1 MNMRSGFSA
10 ARRGLPAGILPA
22 WFCLVLL
29 FPAYA
34 AGGSFSGPTQD
45 LRPAAVDAG
54 GSSAAS
60 AGYNSLTVLGEAGTA
75 AYASGNYTLQA
86 GFGNLA
92 AWPET
97 ILNLAASGGVSDG
110 GLGLAWTAP
119 SADGYTGAAE
129 AYEIRYST
137 YPEGSPALGEAQFL
151 LAHSATDFL
160 SVPVPAAQGQPEQ
173 LNFSGLVGG
182 GTYYFAIKARAA
194 WNGWSYL
201 SNGTT
206 AQARLYA
213 PSFGSFSGVTE
224 SAIGLSWT
232 GSGNAPG
239 SRYRVLVSTAPDPL
253 APAGALVSS
262 SDTYNT
268 SLSTSGL
275 AANTTYYFRVAALAA
290 AGGTV
295 SYYFLPQGA
304 ATLAKIP
311 APAGLSGVGAAAL
324 TFSWGGN
331 GNPPGTLYNVLVS
344 TAPDPAAPGAALYS
358 SSDTYSLSLSTTGLA
373 ADTTYYFRAAAVNRA
388 GQYSA
393 YSAAAATTTLAL
405 QPAGF
410 YFTGVTEDA
419 IQLNWDASG
428 NPEDTLYRVAVSTA
442 ANPLSPSGAA
452 VTYHDTYSL
461 YLSSAGLEPFAYYY
475 FRAAAVNHNG
485 VLTAYAGA
493 VNERTL
499 SLGALG
505 SPAAGSLTDIFVTS
519 VTASWSLVAGA
530 TGYML
535 AASLSPDDP
544 PTAIYTSSE
553 TAGLS
558 ASLFASPALTPDTSY
573 YFFVRAGAANVAGS
587 WYAFTPAATRVQFA
601 PVSPALSGLAN
612 DSMIFSWS
620 GNGNPG
626 GTRYRVLVST
636 APDPLAPAG
645 AVVDSSDTYNLVLYA
660 SALAADT
667 TYYFR
672 AAGLNKDGLV
682 TAYTGA
688 IGSATLANMPQFSA
702 FTDIAADGLRVNWT
716 ANGNAGD
723 TVYRVLLS
731 ESPDPLSPEGHPVF
745 SADVAGLYH
754 DFSGL
759 DPDTRYF
766 TRVAARGKGGLET
779 DYTEPADAVTLA
791 AAPVFSGFSEVG
803 SASARLDWTANGN
816 APGTL
821 YRVAVSTAPDPL
833 APDGAAVTVSDTYNL
848 FLTTAGLTPDTFYYF
863 RAAAVN
869 SVGAVSE
876 YIAIQSTATALAGA
890 PALDGFTNVG
900 AETMRFNWTSGGN
913 PDGTLYRVAVSTAPD
928 PNAPAGAAATV
939 TDTYE
944 LFLTSAGL
952 SVNTTYYFRVAGV
965 SVAGS
970 LTAYTA
976 AAGTSTLLAF
986 DPVFAGFSEVA
997 EGGMKF
1003 NWAHN
1008 GNPSGTLYRV
1018 IAAAGGDPRDA
1029 PDAGVY
1035 DTYDLFLATAGLAAN
1050 TVYYFRVAGVNN
1062 NGVLTSYSALQ
1073 STSTLAN
1080 PPLPAGFSGL
1090 TPENLTFGWT
1100 ANGNPAGSGYRVAV
1114 STASNPLVPGGAA
1127 VTYSDVYEL
1136 GASSAG
1142 LSANTTYY
1150 FRVAAVNHDGVVSA
1164 YSAPQGTSTLL
1175 SGAPVFSGF
1184 SGMGSGAI
1192 TFGWTTGSLP
1202 GGLRY
1207 RVLVSTAPDP
1217 ASPDGA
1223 AVTSSDTYNLS
1234 LSTSG
1239 LSGNTRYYFRA
1250 AGLNN
1255 NGAAWDYSAAAS
1267 TSTLAAAPVFSG
1279 FSDVTYGSIRLNWTA
1294 GDNVYP
1300 DTVYLVAASTAADP
1314 LNPSGA
1320 DVVTGET
1327 EESSLLLSG
1336 LPTQTTYY
1344 CRVAARNNDGVLTAY
1359 TAAQSTVTLF
1369 ANATKLYFQD
1379 SVTPVDAVNSRYL
1392 TRAAGAAVV
1401 TYTKN
1406 TFAGPTTPPLITTQF
1421 SEAAGGS
1428 AVTWYSPP
1436 LDDVTI
1442 AGNVTFNLWA
1452 RESNFRANATITA
1465 ELLRADGAG
1474 AIQSVIASVVLSR
1487 GEVSSAVLQLQNW
1500 GKIPASTA
1508 LSNGDRLAVRWHID
1522 DANGAT
1528 LANGYNVTATLGGA
1542 TPGVSGDAWMQLAEP
1557 LAPARPAIGALS
1569 GVTAAAASASW
1580 SLVEGATGYTLAA
1593 SVSSLNPPADIYVSS
1608 TVHNTTGATLD
1619 TPALA
1624 PDTLYHLFVR
1634 TNGPGASSS
1643 WEAYPATYTLLAYPP
1658 AAAAIAGVE
1667 ADSVTFSWSANGNAY
1682 PGTLFRVLVST
1693 APDPAAPAG
1702 AMVSVHDTYSL
1713 SLSSAGLAPDT
1724 TYYFRAAGLGKGGA
1738 LTAYTA
1744 PVGIA
1749 TLLPYVPEPAAFT
1762 DLAADSLR
1770 FNWTSGGNPA
1780 GTHYRVLA
1788 STAADP
1794 AAPAGAVVTSSD
1806 TYNTWL
1812 SSAGL
1817 AANTT
1822 YYFRVAGLNKGGVP
1836 TAYSAASGMATNAAS
1851 PAFSGFSGVIASEA
1865 GFNWTSGGNPAG
1877 TLYRV
1882 YASLAPDPLDPQG
1895 LFTTYSDTY
1904 DSPAV
1909 FTGLDADTTYYFR
1922 AAAIGYNGSA
1932 SAYTAAVATAT
1943 PLAYPPL
1950 AAGFAAVEAGALT
1963 FDWTAGGNADPGT
1976 RYRVLAS
1983 TAADPGAPAGAAV
1996 TSSDT
2001 YNTYLSSS
2009 GLAANTTYYFS
2020 VAGVGKSGVL
2030 TAYTAAAGT
2039 STLLGYA
2046 PATGGFSGV
2055 STGSVVFSWTSGG
2068 NPAGTRYR
2076 VLASTAADPLSP
2088 AGAAVTSSDTYSS
2101 SLNLAGLAANTTH
2114 YFRVAGLNNN
2124 GVPTA
2129 YSAAAGTST
2138 LAAQPAGLYIT
2149 GEATH
2154 VLQLNWYADGNR
2166 DGTLYRV
2173 LVSTAPDPQA
2183 PGGAAVTS
2191 HYVYDLFLSTAG
2203 LESNKTHYFR
2213 AAAVNNN
2220 GIYTA
2225 YAAQSGVTLAIG
2237 QLGTPAEGAVTGVF
2251 VSSIAAS
2258 WSLVGGATG
2267 YTLAASLAP
2276 DNPPT
2281 AIYASSVTVGN
2292 GAAAAAV
2299 FSPALVADTVYYLFV
2314 RANGDEVSGP
2324 WFQYP
2329 AAATLLAKAPVYLSF
2344 ADVGYNSARFNWSA
2358 NGNADPG
2365 TRYRVL
2371 VSTAYNPLVPAGA
2384 VVSSSDTY
2392 NTYLSSAGLDA
2403 NTAYYFRVA
2412 GVNKD
2417 GVLTAYTISRS
2428 TTTPARAPAAAGFT
2442 GVGPYAATFN
2452 WSAEGNPFPRTR
2464 YSVAVSTAPDP
2475 LVPGGAAATLSETYD
2490 LFFSSSGLNPDAT
2503 YYFRV
2508 AAVGNNGIT
2517 TAYTTAAGTATLL
2530 AYPPVAA
2537 GFTYIGPSSAT
2548 FNWSAN
2554 GNAAGTLYQVYSSTA
2569 QDPLNPGGA
2578 VAVSSDTYN
2587 LYLSSAGLYANTTY
2601 YFTVAGR
2608 NRNGVSTA
2616 YTAAAGTA
2624 TLANLP
2630 LTAVSTFS
2638 AVTNAGFTAAWEQ
2651 NGNPVG
2657 TLYEVQVSSA
2667 QDFNPGVLYQ
2677 VSAATAPEYGA
2688 SYAFTDLVFSTT
2700 YYFRARAVNRNG
2712 LYTAYAGL
2720 GAVKTAGLQA
2730 PVAAPITQVSADS
2743 ITAGWSLVA
2752 QATGYTLAAS
2762 VNPGSEPSPVYASS
2776 STAGLS
2782 ALLSPLALN
2791 STYYL
2796 FVRADGAGEASG
2808 WAVYPATATLANPP
2822 VSAASTFSA
2831 VGFDGFAVNWGA
2843 NSNPLGSVSYQV
2855 EVSTA
2860 YDFNAGV
2867 TDRVSFSTAPAEGP
2881 AATFSGLNTD
2891 AYYYFR
2897 VRTAYHNGNFSD
2909 WVSLGV
2915 KKTLALPIVHAAGD
2929 GVILYGKAG
2938 TAMPQFRHYSAASNS
2953 FGATGDLEMGGNGSL
2968 FVIRTNPLTTKQEAV
2983 AGYVKDGTLHVLCT
2997 DGTNWTE
3004 EWTQAVGGNET
3015 TRRFDIAYETNS
3027 GDVMVLYSR
3036 NTAASGELGYR
3047 TKPGGAA
3054 CGGSNWTAETPLTAA
3069 RTTGIVQWVK
3079 LASDRRATYDTLAA
3093 LWADANSDLSAA
3105 VWTGSA
3111 WENEPAAALETSL
3124 ETVAAAQDVEDFDL
3138 EFESLSGDLMAV
3150 WANAA
3155 GADGTNGVRYAVATW
3170 TGGSPLH
3177 TWGAVTTPP
3186 TFLDDATNL
3195 DLAANPASDAMIFA
3209 SIGNAGSD
3217 LQIGYW
3223 SGAAWTNTA
3232 NVDTTAQV
3240 PLAGTRLVSAV
3251 WLSSGAATRWAVA
3264 YNDAAATNIGWY
3276 YGTTGAPS
3284 AGADASPAPL
3294 FANPQKHYQLHQDPV
3309 NRDRAILA
3317 VSDNNS
3323 DLIVKR
3329 LVMTSVPAF
3338 TWSDAAGGAALET
3351 SLSSVTVGGHSFF
3364 FWPAP
3369 PETTYVQSA
3378 YKFFANADS
3387 TDVGAALAAQDTPGV
3402 ILSSGAAFRLRPLL
3416 HIDQVDLAAGAES
3429 FKLQF
3434 AGRGDGTCAAPSGG
3448 NPAVYT
3454 DVGAATV
3461 IAFNNNT
3468 PADGAALTAN
3478 AADPQHGAHVTVAQA
3493 YAESSPAATLA
3504 LTARNRDAMWDFALK
3519 DNGMAAGTSYCF
3531 KLVRADGTDLNAYD
3545 SYPEA
3550 MLQPAVYL
3558 NEIYASGAVG
3568 EDWVE
3573 FYNNSASTVSLIGW
3587 KLDYVENTL
3596 DLGGTPITV
3605 WTAQASDV
3613 VNAYSTFTL
3622 TGLATDLVGGQS
3634 YHLKL
3639 MNNTGAIV
3647 DQAQWPVLG
3656 AGQSLARVTDGD
3668 PSFFWIDPSPT
3679 PGYGNSVS
3687 TDALKINEVAYGAPD
3702 RQFVELYNAS
3712 PVSTRTLSG
3721 YALRNSVSSANG
3733 LAFKFTRKIYPL
3745 DYAVIDFSSLSDDGY
3760 TFAGVFGP
3768 GGLAAAGDFLA
3779 LENSTGSV
3787 VDWAV
3792 WQSGTAY
3799 TLYNY
3804 RAEQVSAG
3812 NFAPAG
3818 ASSSI
3823 ARGPSEGADTG
3834 SDAADFSASAYATPV
3849 SRNNNAGAAAA
3860 NTLVYPV
3867 NTSAPQFLA
3876 KIFPVTLALGAS
3888 SGGAGNNI
3896 LFQRTGGASDPE
3908 SPHLYRL
3915 QDMGIDPASMAQ
3927 QSAQQTGLAF
3937 YDQDGAP
3944 LVSSAVYRVTFNSA
3958 AGAASAPRIELG
3970 TVTYYAGVHGLS
3982 VSSSAP
3988 AFMNDASRA
3997 GVLKLQVAN
4006 NNPAGFNPVQLAT
4019 VAFSLYDSGLVPLTQ
4034 QQARDLFEAVML
4046 VADSAS
4052 GLPGIYEPGIDVST
4066 LAYVPMNS
4074 ILVDGNGLS
4083 TMTVGAAWLAS
4094 ASVPAASTGTFFI
4107 VLESTADASAR
4118 TPSVFRAGFSPVRA
4132 TVLDGPGALAQEF
4145 SPAAAANTDA
4155 VTLISPALPPA
4166 GTSWPYS
4173 LPAAAASESPVAY
4186 YTNDGGTAVS
4196 STVYVASVDGR
4207 LRALNKDGTLK
4218 WSYST
4223 SPLSPIRTSP
4233 NAVVEGSDVV
4243 IYFANDN
4250 GDVYKVRDDG
4260 TAAGLVWKQGF
4271 GSPVRSNVM
4280 CADMG
4285 CTGPNIYFGVN
4296 DNTVRCLAKSGGQP
4310 CSGWTFAA
4318 AITAPVSGTLS
4329 IDDRD
4334 TIKTGWVGL
4343 EDGKVVALQT
4353 ADGASPTSLMTGG
4366 PIKSSPYL
4374 DARYADANNVVYF
4387 TSTDG
4392 KLYARVSSN
4401 LSTLPTGWL
4410 ADYQTPGAAP
4420 IYTSPSVSFLGT
4432 KYVFFG
4438 DDGGRLHKVDV
4449 TGASAPGWPVQ
4460 AGGMIRSS
4468 PVWVPGATVGIA
4480 QNYVYFG
4487 CDDGYIYAI
4496 DADTGARRPG
4506 WPVATGGP
4514 VRADLVVDPDD
4525 RTIKVGSTD
4534 GKTYTL
4540 YIGP

>member
-1 MNMRSGFSA
+1 MNIRSGLSA

-22 WFCLVLL
+22 WLCLALL

-34 AGGSFSGPTQD
+34 AAGSFSGPTQD
-45 LRPAAVDAG
+45 LRPAAVDSG

-60 AGYNSLTVLGEAGTA
+60 ASHNSLSVLGEAGTA
-75 AYASGNYTLQA
+75 AYTSGNYTLQP

-97 ILNLAASGGVSDG
+97 ILNLAASGGTSDG
-110 GLGLAWTAP
+110 GLALAWTAP
-119 SADGYTGAAE
+119 KADGSTGTAA
-129 AYEIRYST
+129 AYDLRYST

-151 LAHSATDFL
+151 LARSATDFIT
-160 SVPVPAAQGQPEQ
+160 VPSPSAFGHPEQ
-173 LNFSGLVGG
+173 LFLSGLVGG

-194 WNGWSYL
+194 WDGWSYL

-206 AQARLYA
+206 AQARLYS
-213 PSFGSFSGVTE
+213 PSFTAFSGITE
-224 SAIGLSWT
+224 SSIGISWT
-232 GSGNAPG
+232 AAGNAPG
-239 SRYRVLVSTAPDPL
+239 SRYRVLVSTAPDPM
-253 APAGALVSS
+253 APAGAAVSS
-262 SDTYNT
+262 SDTYNN
-268 SLSTSGL
+268 SLSTAGL

-290 AGGTV
+290 AGDTV
-295 SYYFLPQGA
+295 SYYFAPQGA
-304 ATLAKIP
+304 ATLARIP
-311 APAGLSGVGAAAL
+311 VPAGFSAVDALSMV
-324 TFSWGGN
+324 FSWGQN
-331 GNPPGTLYNVLVS
+331 GNPAGTLYQVLVS
-344 TAPDPAAPGAALYS
+344 TAPDPAAPDGAVVAS
-358 SSDTYSLSLSTTGLA
+358 SSTYALSLATAGLA
-373 ADTTYYFRAAAVNRA
+373 ANTTYYFRAAAVNRA
-388 GQYSA
+388 GQYTA
-393 YSAAAATTTLAL
+393 YSAAASTATLAL

-410 YFTGVTEDA
+410 YFTGVTESVL
-419 IQLNWDASG
+419 QLNWDASG
-428 NPEDTLYRVAVSTA
+428 NSDGTLYRVAVSTA
-442 ANPLSPSGAA
+442 PDPLSPAGA
-452 VTYHDTYSL
+452 VVSTHETYSI
-461 YLSSAGLEPFAYYY
+461 YLSTAGLEPYTDYY

-485 VLTAYAGA
+485 AATVYAAA
-493 VNERTL
+493 VTEKTL

-505 SPAAGSLTDIFVTS
+505 SPAAGSVTDVFVTS
-519 VTASWSLVAGA
+519 VTASWSLVSGA
-530 TGYML
+530 TGYVL
-535 AASLSPDDP
+535 AASLSPANP
-544 PTAIYTSSE
+544 PVSIYTSSE

-558 ASLFASPALTPDTSY
+558 ASLFEGPALSPDTVY
-573 YFFVRAGAANVAGS
+573 YLFVRAGAGGVAGD
-587 WYAFTPAATRVQFA
+587 WYAYPGVATLVEFPPSA
-601 PVSPALSGLAN
+601 PALSGLST
-612 DSMIFSWS
+612 DSMIFGWS
-620 GNGNPG
+620 GGGNPA
-626 GTRYRVLVST
+626 GTLYRVAVST
-636 APDPLAPAG
+636 APDPLAPGG
-645 AVVDSSDTYNLVLYA
+645 AVVESSDTYNLSLYA
-660 SALAADT
+660 SGLAADT
-667 TYYFR
+667 TYYYR
-672 AAGLNKDGLV
+672 VAGLNKDGV
-682 TAYTGA
+682 STAYTPA
-688 IGSATLANMPQFSA
+688 IGSATLANMPSLSA
-702 FTDIAADGLRVNWT
+702 FTDIGSAGLRVNWT
-716 ANGNAGD
+716 ANGNAAD
-723 TVYRVLLS
+723 TRYRVLVS
-731 ESPDPLSPEGHPVF
+731 EAPDPLNPEGAPVI
-745 SADVAGLYH
+745 SADVTGLYY
-754 DFSGL
+754 DTSGL

-766 TRVAARGKGGLET
+766 ARVAALGKGGLET

-791 AAPVFSGFSEVG
+791 NAPAFSGFSDVG
-803 SASARLDWTANGN
+803 AASARFDWTANGN
-816 APGTL
+816 AAGTL

-833 APDGAAVTVSDTYNL
+833 SPAGAAVTVADTYNL
-848 FLTTAGLTPDTFYYF
+848 FLTTAGLNPDTFYYF

-869 SVGAVSE
+869 SVGAVSA
-876 YIAIQSTATALAGA
+876 YVAAQSTATTLTGA
-890 PALDGFTNVG
+890 PVFAGFTSV
-900 AETMRFNWTSGGN
+900 AADSLRFNWTANGN
-913 PDGTLYRVAVSTAPD
+913 PAGTLYRVAVSTAPD
-928 PNAPAGAAATV
+928 PLSPAGAAATV
-939 TDTYE
+939 TDTYD
-944 LFLTSAGL
+944 LFLASAGL

-965 SVAGS
+965 GVAGS

-997 EGGMKF
+997 EGSMKF
-1003 NWAHN
+1003 NWSPN
-1008 GNPSGTLYRV
+1008 GNPAGTRYRV
-1018 IAAAGGDPRDA
+1018 LAAAGGDPRDI
-1029 PDAGVY
+1029 PEAGVY
-1035 DTYDLFLATAGLAAN
+1035 DTYDLFLATAGLAVN
-1050 TVYYFRVAGVNN
+1050 TTYYFRVAGVNN

-1073 STSTLAN
+1073 ATATLAN
-1080 PPLPAGFSGL
+1080 PPLSAGFSGL
-1090 TPENLTFGWT
+1090 TPENITFGWT
-1100 ANGNPAGSGYRVAV
+1100 GNGNPAGSGYRVAV
-1114 STASNPLVPGGAA
+1114 STAADPLVPGGAS
-1127 VTYSDVYEL
+1127 VTYSGVYGL
-1136 GASSAG
+1136 SASSAG
-1142 LSANTTYY
+1142 LAANTTYY
-1150 FRVAAVNHDGVVSA
+1150 FRAAAVNHNGVLSA
-1164 YSAPQGTSTLL
+1164 YSAAQGTSTLL
-1175 SGAPVFSGF
+1175 AGEPVFSGF
-1184 SGMGSGAI
+1184 SGMSSDAV
-1192 TFGWTTGSLP
+1192 TFSWTAGTLP

-1217 ASPDGA
+1217 LAPDGA
-1223 AVTSSDTYNLS
+1223 TVSSSDTYNLS
-1234 LSTSG
+1234 LASSG
-1239 LSGNTRYYFRA
+1239 LAGNTTYYFRA
-1250 AGLNN
+1250 AGLNH
-1255 NGAAWDYSAAAS
+1255 NGAAWSYSAPAS
-1267 TSTLAAAPVFSG
+1267 TSSLAVAPVFSG

-1294 GDNVYP
+1294 GDNTYP
-1300 DTVYLVAASTAADP
+1300 DTAYLVAASTAADP

-1320 DVVTGET
+1320 DVITGET
-1327 EESSLLLSG
+1327 GELNLLLSG
-1336 LPTQTTYY
+1336 LATQTTYY
-1344 CRVAARNNDGVLTAY
+1344 CRVAARNNDGVVSAY

-1392 TRAAGAAVV
+1392 TRAAGSAVV

-1406 TFAGPTTPPLITTQF
+1406 TFSGPVTPPLVTTQF

-1428 AVTWYSPP
+1428 AVTWYTPP
-1436 LDDVTI
+1436 LDEVTV
-1442 AGNVTFNLWA
+1442 AGNVIFNLWA

-1465 ELLRADGAG
+1465 ELLRADSGG
-1474 AIQSVIASVVLSR
+1474 VIQSVISSVVLGRS
-1487 GEVSSAVLQLQNW
+1487 ELSSSVLQLQNW
-1500 GKIPASTA
+1500 GKTPASTM

-1522 DANGAT
+1522 DGAGGT
-1528 LANGYNVTATLGGA
+1528 LGSGYNVTATLGGA
-1542 TPGVSGDAWMQLAEP
+1542 TPGLSGDAWVQTAEP
-1557 LAPARPAIGALS
+1557 LAPARPALGALS

-1643 WEAYPATYTLLAYPP
+1643 WEAYPATYTPLAYPP
-1658 AAAAIAGVE
+1658 AAASITGVE
-1667 ADSVTFSWSANGNAY
+1667 AASVTFSWSANGNAY
-1682 PGTLFRVLVST
+1682 PGTQFRVLVST

-1702 AMVSVHDTYSL
+1702 AVVSVHDTYNL
-1713 SLSSAGLAPDT
+1713 SLSSAGLSADT
-1724 TYYFRAAGLGKGGA
+1724 TYYFRAAGLGKGGG

-1749 TLLPYVPEPAAFT
+1749 TLLPYVPEAAGFSEV
-1762 DLAADSLR
+1762 AESSMK

-1780 GTHYRVLA
+1780 GTHYRVLV

-1794 AAPAGAVVTSSD
+1794 LAPAGAAVTSSD

-1812 SSAGL
+1812 ISSGL

-1836 TAYSAASGMATNAAS
+1836 TAYAASAAMAANAAQ
-1851 PAFSGFSGVIASEA
+1851 PAFSAFSGVTSAAA
-1865 GFNWTSGGNPAG
+1865 GFSWTSGGNPAG

-1882 YASLAPDPLDPQG
+1882 YASLAADPLDPQG
-1895 LFTTYSDTY
+1895 LYTAYADTY

-1909 FTGLDADTTYYFR
+1909 FTGLAADTTYYFR
-1922 AAAIGYNGSA
+1922 AAAIGHNGTA
-1932 SAYTAAVATAT
+1932 SSYTAAVATAT

-1950 AAGFAAVEAGALT
+1950 AAGFSAVEAGALT
-1963 FDWTAGGNADPGT
+1963 FDWSANGNADPGT

-1983 TAADPGAPAGAAV
+1983 TAPNPLAPAGAAV

-2009 GLAANTTYYFS
+2009 GLAANATYYFS
-2020 VAGVGKSGVL
+2020 VAGVGKGGMI

-2039 STLLGYA
+2039 STLLGYS
-2046 PATGGFSGV
+2046 PAADVFTNV
-2055 STGSVVFSWTSGG
+2055 STGSMVFSWTSGG
-2068 NPAGTRYR
+2068 NPAGTLYR
-2076 VLASTAADPLSP
+2076 VYASTAPDPLAP
-2088 AGAAVTSSDTYSS
+2088 AGAAVTSSDTYNS
-2101 SLNLAGLAANTTH
+2101 SLNLADLPANTTH

-2154 VLQLNWYADGNR
+2154 ALQLNWYPDGNR

-2173 LVSTAPDPQA
+2173 LVSTAPDPQS

-2191 HYVYDLFLSTAG
+2191 HDVYDLFLSTAG
-2203 LESNKTHYFR
+2203 LESDKTHYFK

-2237 QLGTPAEGAVTGVF
+2237 QLGTPAEGVITGVF
-2251 VSSIAAS
+2251 VSSMTAS

-2267 YTLAASLAP
+2267 YTLAASLSP
-2276 DNPPT
+2276 DTPPV

-2292 GAAAAAV
+2292 GAASAAV
-2299 FSPALVADTVYYLFV
+2299 FSPALAADTVHYLFV

-2344 ADVGYNSARFNWSA
+2344 ADVDYNSARFNWSA

-2365 TRYRVL
+2365 TLYRVL
-2371 VSTAYNPLVPAGA
+2371 VSTAYNPLAPAGA

-2428 TTTPARAPAAAGFT
+2428 TTTPARAPAAAGFS
-2442 GVGPYAATFN
+2442 GVGPHALTFN

-2475 LVPGGAAATLSETYD
+2475 LAPGGAAATLSETYD
-2490 LFFSSSGLNPDAT
+2490 LFFSSSGLNPDTT
-2503 YYFRV
+2503 YFFRV

-2517 TAYTTAAGTATLL
+2517 TAYTVAGGTATLL

-2537 GFTYIGPSSAT
+2537 GFTSMGPSSAT
-2548 FNWSAN
+2548 FNWSAG
-2554 GNAAGTLYQVYSSTA
+2554 GNAPGTLYRVYSSTA
-2569 QDPLNPGGA
+2569 PDPLNPGGA

-2608 NRNGVSTA
+2608 NRNGVATE
-2616 YTAAAGTA
+2616 YTAATGTA
-2624 TLANLP
+2624 TLANTP

-2638 AVTNAGFTAAWEQ
+2638 AVTNAGFTAAWEH

-2667 QDFNPGVLYQ
+2667 QDFNPGVIYQ
-2677 VSAATAPEYGA
+2677 ASAATAPVYGA
-2688 SYAFTDLVFSTT
+2688 SYSFTDLVFSTT
-2700 YYFRARAVNRNG
+2700 YYFRVRAANRNG
-2712 LYTAYAGL
+2712 LRTAYAEL

-2730 PVAAPITQVSADS
+2730 PAVLPITSVSNNS
-2743 ITAGWSLVA
+2743 MTAGWSLVS

-2791 STYYL
+2791 STYFL
-2796 FVRADGAGEASG
+2796 FVRADGAGESSSWSA
-2808 WAVYPATATLANPP
+2808 YPATATLANPP

-2831 VGFDGFAVNWGA
+2831 VGFEGFAVNWGA
-2843 NSNPLGSVSYQV
+2843 NSNQLGTTRYQV

-2867 TDRVSFSTAPAEGP
+2867 TDRVSFSTVPAEGP

-2891 AYYYFR
+2891 TYYYFR

-2909 WVSLGV
+2909 WVNLGV

-2938 TAMPQFRHYSAASNS
+2938 TAMPQFRHYSSASNS
-2953 FGATGDLEMGGNGSL
+2953 FGGVGDMEMGGSGSL

-3027 GDVMVLYSR
+3027 GDVLVLYSR

-3054 CGGSNWTAETPLTAA
+3054 CGAANWTAETQLTAA

-3105 VWTGSA
+3105 VWTGGA
-3111 WENEPAAALETSL
+3111 WENEPATALETAL
-3124 ETVAAAQDVEDFDL
+3124 ETVAASHDVEDFDL
-3138 EFESLSGDLMAV
+3138 EFESLSGDIMAV
-3150 WANAA
+3150 WANSA
-3155 GADGTNGVRYAVATW
+3155 GGATTNGVRYAAAAW
-3170 TGGSPLH
+3170 TGGTPLH

-3186 TFLDDATNL
+3186 TFANDATNL
-3195 DLAANPASDAMIFA
+3195 DLAANPATNEMIFA
-3209 SIGNAGSD
+3209 SIGNAD
-3217 LQIGYW
+3217 NALQIGYW
-3223 SGAAWTNTA
+3223 SGTAWTNT
-3232 NVDTTAQV
+3232 NSDTSAQT

-3251 WLSSGAATRWAVA
+3251 WLSSGAATRWVVA
-3264 YNDAAATNIGWY
+3264 YNDSAATNIGWY
-3276 YGTTGAPS
+3276 YGTTGTPTTV
-3284 AGADASPAPL
+3284 ADSSPAPA

-3338 TWSDAAGGAALET
+3338 TWSDAGGGAALET

-3416 HIDQVDLAAGAES
+3416 HIDQVDLAAGGES

-3448 NPAVYT
+3448 VPAVYT

-3461 IAFNNNT
+3461 IAFNNNS

-3519 DNGMAAGTSYCF
+3519 DNGMSAGTSYCF
-3531 KLVRADGTDLNAYD
+3531 KLVRAAGTDLNAYD
-3545 SYPEA
+3545 IYPEV

-3558 NEIYASGAVG
+3558 NEIYASGAAG

-3573 FYNNSASTVSLIGW
+3573 LYNNSASTVSLIGW
-3587 KLDYVENTL
+3587 RLDYVENTL

-3605 WTAQASDV
+3605 WAAQASDV

-3622 TGLATDLVGGQS
+3622 AGLATDLVGGQS

-3668 PSFFWIDPSPT
+3668 PTFFWIDPSPT

-3687 TDALKINEVAYGAPD
+3687 TDALKINEVAYGAAD

-3712 PVSTRTLSG
+3712 PVSTRTLAG

-3733 LAFKFTRKIYPL
+3733 LAFRFTRKIYPL

-3760 TFAGVFGP
+3760 TFSEVFGA
-3768 GGLAAAGDFLA
+3768 GGLTAAGDFLA
-3779 LENSTGSV
+3779 LENSTGAV

-3804 RAEQVSAG
+3804 RAAKVSAG

-3823 ARGPSEGADTG
+3823 ARGPAEGSDTG
-3834 SDAADFSASAYATPV
+3834 SDTADFSVSAYATPV
-3849 SRNNNAGAAAA
+3849 SRNNDAGMAAA

-3876 KIFPVTLALGAS
+3876 RTFPVTLALGTS

-3896 LFQRTGGASDPE
+3896 LFQRTGGAADPE
-3908 SPHLYRL
+3908 SPHLYRME
-3915 QDMGIDPASMAQ
+3915 DMGFDLTSTAQ
-3927 QSAQQTGLAF
+3927 QSAQQTGLTF

-3958 AGAASAPRIELG
+3958 AGAASAPLIELG
-3970 TVTYYAGVHGLS
+3970 TATYYAGVHGVS

-3988 AFMNDASRA
+3988 AWMNDASRA

-4019 VAFSLYDSGLVPLTQ
+4019 VAFSLYDSGLAPLTQ
-4034 QQARDLFEAVML
+4034 QQVRDLFEAVML

-4066 LAYVPMNS
+4066 LSYVPMNS
-4074 ILVDGNGLS
+4074 ILVDANGLS
-4083 TMTVGAAWLAS
+4083 TMTVGSAWLAA

-4107 VLESTADASAR
+4107 VLESTADASDR
-4118 TPSVFRAGFSPVRA
+4118 SPSVFRAGFSPVRA
-4132 TVLDGPGALAQEF
+4132 TVLDGPGTLAQEF
-4145 SPAAAANTDA
+4145 APAAAANTDA
-4155 VTLISPALPPA
+4155 VTLISPAQPPP
-4166 GTSWPYS
+4166 GTSWPYA
-4173 LPAAAASESPVAY
+4173 LPAAAATESPVSY
-4186 YTNDGGTAVS
+4186 YTNEGDTAVS
-4196 STVYVASVDGR
+4196 SAVYVASADGY
-4207 LRALNKDGTLK
+4207 LRAIKKDGTFK
-4218 WSYST
+4218 WSYAT
-4223 SPLSPIRTSP
+4223 APLSPIRTSP
-4233 NAVVEGSDVV
+4233 NAVVEGADVV
-4243 IYFANDN
+4243 IYFADDN
-4250 GDVYKVRDDG
+4250 GDVYKVRDDE
-4260 TAAGLVWKQGF
+4260 TSAGLVWKRAV

-4280 CADMG
+4280 CADLS

-4296 DNTVRCLAKSGGQP
+4296 DNTVRCLAKSDGSP

-4318 AITAPVSGTLS
+4318 AITAPVSGTIS

-4343 EDGKVVALQT
+4343 ADGKVVALQT
-4353 ADGASPTSLMTGG
+4353 ADGASPTSLITGG
-4366 PIKSSPYL
+4366 PIESSPYL
-4374 DARYADANNVVYF
+4374 DARYADANNVIYF

-4401 LSTLPTGWL
+4401 LSVMPAGWT
-4410 ADYQTPGAAP
+4410 ADYPPAGAAP
-4420 IYTSPSVSFLGT
+4420 IHTSPSVTFSGT
-4432 KYVFFG
+4432 KYIFFG
-4438 DDGGRLHKVDV
+4438 DDDGRLHKVDA
-4449 TGASAPGWPVQ
+4449 TGASAPGWPLQ
-4460 AGGMIRSS
+4460 AGGAIRSS
-4468 PVWVPGATVGIA
+4468 PVWVPGSAVGIA

-4487 CDDGYIYAI
+4487 CDDGYVYAF
-4496 DADTGARRPG
+4496 DADTGTRRAG